1 VDTGSERERSITA
14 VGGAN
19 ERHQSSRAPV
29 ITLGSAGDNYIE
41 PTVTDDLDILVSFRE
56 TVDRPKSGL
65 ITLSPLFAYLN
76 AKGYQEHRKEG
87 LVIEGWPVRFLPVAS
102 DLDAQALAQ
111 AQEVEIQINEAEGAV
126 WTRILR
132 AEHLVAICLRVGRP
146 RDLIRITQFLEE
158 DAVDLSALS
167 EVLRRH
173 HLNDAWQAFCNR
185 TGIADPCHIQR
196 EP

>member
-1 VDTGSERERSITA
+1 MGMKQTLEVINAMEADGIIGRYAI
-14 VGGAN
+14 GGAV
-19 ERHQSSRAPV
+19 A
-29 ITLGSAGDNYIE
+29 AYNYIE

-56 TVDRPKSGL
+56 TADRPKSGL
-65 ITLSPLFAYLN
+65 ITLSPLFAYLK

-87 LVIEGWPVRFLPVAS
+87 LVIEGWPVQFLPVAS
-102 DLDAQALAQ
+102 ELDAEALAQ
-111 AQEVEIQINEAEGAV
+111 AQEVEIQINEAEGSV
-126 WTRILR
+126 STRILR

-167 EVLRRH
+167 ELLGRH
-173 HLNDAWQAFCNR
+173 HLKEVWQAFCNR
-185 TGIADPCHIQR
+185 IGIADPCHIQR